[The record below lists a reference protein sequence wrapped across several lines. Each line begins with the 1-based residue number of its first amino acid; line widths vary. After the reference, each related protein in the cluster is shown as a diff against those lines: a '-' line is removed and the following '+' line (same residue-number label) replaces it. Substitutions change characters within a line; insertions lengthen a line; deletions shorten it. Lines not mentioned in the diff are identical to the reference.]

1 MHGIGGRKVVADG
14 VSRKLPAG
22 CAPHRVIDFG
32 MLEPTPEWSS
42 LAALARL
49 TLALGLGMVTGIE
62 REHRRKEAGVR
73 TFTFS
78 ALLGAVGGL
87 LGGSYALL
95 ALGLLGVL
103 LILLSV
109 ETMRTGDGAEV
120 TTSAALLVTGYVGVL
135 AGQGHAVTATALG
148 VAVAALLAW
157 KEPLAG
163 FSRALTDA
171 EVRSAI
177 LLAIL
182 AFVVYPTL
190 PEGTVDP
197 WHLVEPRTAWVT
209 VILIAALGFV
219 NYILLKLYGP
229 RGILL
234 GSFFGGVVNST
245 VTVAY
250 LGKRVD
256 ESGHGNAELA
266 FRGVAL
272 ATAAMLL
279 RNVVLLAAISVS
291 AALAVA
297 WPLALMTVAAF
308 LAALLGRKRG
318 AVDQAAGEGVAA
330 GLRSPFSLE
339 AALLF
344 GLIFLAL
351 QVIGTLAH
359 RALGQAGFYAVSIIG
374 GTVSSASA
382 VASAG
387 TLAARGTVAPA
398 LAGAGAVLA
407 SLASAVVHVPVVAR
421 ATHDHRVTR
430 RVAVVIGAVVAA
442 AAVGSGVQ
450 LLLTGAL

>member
-1 MHGIGGRKVVADG
+1 
-14 VSRKLPAG
+14 
-22 CAPHRVIDFG
+22 
-32 MLEPTPEWSS
+32 MLDSPPDWSPGPT
-42 LAALARL
+42 LARL
-49 TLALGLGMVTGIE
+49 ALALGLGMLTGIE
-62 REHRRKEAGVR
+62 RERRGKEAGLR
-73 TFTFS
+73 TFTLG

-87 LGGSYALL
+87 LGTSYAVL
-95 ALGLLGVL
+95 AVGLLGVL
-103 LILLSV
+103 LILLGLESL
-109 ETMRTGDGAEV
+109 RTGEPAEV

-148 VAVAALLAW
+148 VLVAALLAW

-163 FSRALTDA
+163 FSKALTGP
-171 EVRSAI
+171 ELRSAI

-197 WHLVEPRTAWVT
+197 WHLVDPRTAWVT

-219 NYILLKLYGP
+219 NYVLLKLYGA

-234 GSFFGGVVNST
+234 SSFFGGVVNST

-256 ESGHGNAELA
+256 QDGRGPSELA

-279 RNVVLLAAISVS
+279 RNAVLLTVISTS

-297 WPLALMTVAAF
+297 GPLALMTVAAF
-308 LAALLGRKRG
+308 LAALLGRDRDVAQK
-318 AVDQAAGEGVAA
+318 DAGDGVAS

-359 RALGQAGFYAVSIIG
+359 RVLGQAGFYAVSVIG

-387 TLAARGTVAPA
+387 TLSARETVEPSV
-398 LAGAGAVLA
+398 AGAGAVLA
-407 SLASAVVHVPVVAR
+407 SLASAVVHVPVVSR
-421 ATHDHRVTR
+421 ATHDRRLTR
-430 RVAVVIGAVVAA
+430 RVAVVIGAVVLA
-442 AAVGSGVQ
+442 AAVGTGVQ
-450 LLLTGAL
+450 LLLAGIAI